1 MLGIQLGRKR
11 QGTPGD
17 SIKTVDSDS
26 LILGSPLLKENLNR
40 NLNRN
45 SLLFYVLWEYIM
57 DYVFYALCY
66 SMYYEKLLKSF
77 IGTVH
82 NG

>member
-1 MLGIQLGRKR
+1 MGISWNSRKENAKFLEQKGITPCSSTDWGMLGIQLGRKR

-45 SLLFYVLWEYIM
+45 SLLFYVL
-57 DYVFYALCY
+57 
-66 SMYYEKLLKSF
+66 
-77 IGTVH
+77 
-82 NG
+82 